1 MKTFQFQLTDDLT
14 VPVRANTREEAERII
29 RAEIVKREASPLFDK
44 VYFDYETGINV
55 PSLRAVLGRQE
66 KREEKERVLN
76 AYVDE
81 DGYTLT
87 TKGDFAITPEGQR
100 ALADKGLLDREK
112 ISDKNIV
119 IEENK
124 FGTAGDFADF
134 SGAVGPIFG
143 AISALSPQ
151 LRIAKGIQYFFKSPA
166 VSNAI
171 AAGLGSAGGKAAE
184 EALDLAQGYQD
195 KDASELADL
204 LKFEFGVGT
213 VGQGLGEIGAKAF
226 GAFFGRKADISN
238 IRDTYVANKGYSMDD
253 VIRLDAKLGRLAT
266 ESDIKKA
273 VKRGEVKDLNV
284 RAVLSQRA
292 LGRALPARFQG
303 AGETIFGKIGREKG
317 IIDYNIAALNQLR
330 NKIADKRAKLE
341 SYSDFADSDS
351 RVISEL
357 KARRAELSQ
366 AETRIQ
372 NELTRLLKDLSNE
385 TAGFD
390 SSIMNAAVPGKRELG
405 ENVQKTLSEA
415 YQEIQKDHKVNYKA
429 IEDRILKVD
438 PDFYI
443 PADDVLKY
451 LDETF
456 ERSKGVGIVGA
467 PERAVKLYTKLIKE
481 KKSLG
486 EEGILKFSIDDL
498 VELRKDFKS
507 DRLVAELAGDGKKT
521 RIASKLIEF
530 MDEKIDGITKGK
542 LQSTASK
549 LDDEAKKKVS
559 QIIEDLKAENSRY
572 RLNQIP
578 FDDLK
583 IVKLKNDLSRGGT
596 PVLRVY
602 NEIFRPGFDVA
613 SMESLFK
620 ALKPVRNAKEE
631 IIYETNEQ
639 VLKQGLLRK
648 FLTDAAEDAIDD
660 PINKNVNPVK
670 YASKILANKDK
681 LKVLLG
687 RNSTGFFQ
695 AIDDFSKLKPNLKY
709 DDLKGVA
716 DELSG
721 RIPQMESLPEKYLAK
736 EFKKSGVYPS
746 SFERFAQALKEKA
759 ETSAQSLEIQ
769 KSNIFKRL
777 EVASPEEI
785 AKIVFRP
792 KSSADINRVK
802 NLLSEEAFL
811 DIQDQ
816 ALEQILKDTVQ
827 EGSTKLSDAFKPGNL
842 ERALKTYDNETL
854 EAMFGKDM
862 AQSLNNYAR
871 QLKITV
877 GEETTGG
884 AGSLVAGALAL
895 NVFNVALWPTV
906 AAMGLYKTIFSNPRI
921 TSLLAKTDKSSI
933 AEVLKF
939 VANTIKFG
947 GIRGLAIQTDEG
959 TDAFRKEVEKLQQ
972 SEEGQEIK
980 GILETLRGE
989 VQSEAKKLQTPTLQ
1003 DLPEVAAV
1011 TPPQSQG
1018 IVSPSLLGGSPANID
1033 IAQRLRGLA

>member
-1 MKTFQFQLTDDLT
+1 VNTYNIKLTDDLT
-14 VPVRANTREEAERII
+14 IPVRAKSAEEAQRII
-29 RAEIVKREASPLFDK
+29 RAEMVKREASPLFDK

-55 PSLRAVLGRQE
+55 PRLRAALGRQE
-66 KREEKERVLN
+66 KIEEKENVLN

-81 DGYTLT
+81 DGYTMT

-124 FGTAGDFADF
+124 FGTAGDYADF

-184 EALDLAQGYQD
+184 EGLDLAQGYQE
-195 KDASELADL
+195 KDANELADL
-204 LKFEFGVGT
+204 LQFEFGVGT
-213 VGQGLGEIGAKAF
+213 VGQGIGEIGAKAF
-226 GAFFGRKADISN
+226 GAFFGRKAPVEN
-238 IRDTYVANKGYSMDD
+238 IRDAYVANKGYSMDD
-253 VIRLDAKLGRLAT
+253 VLRLDEKLGRLAT
-266 ESDIKKA
+266 ETDIKKA
-273 VKRGEVKDLNV
+273 AKSGQVKDLNV

-303 AGETIFGKIGREKG
+303 AGETIFGKIGREQG
-317 IIDYNIAALNQLR
+317 IIDYNIASLNQLK

-341 SYSDFADSDS
+341 SYSAFAESDS

-357 KARRAELSQ
+357 KARRTELDQ
-366 AETRIQ
+366 AEVGIQ

-390 SSIMNAAVPGKRELG
+390 SSIMNAAVPGKKELG
-405 ENVQKTLSEA
+405 ENVQETLSKA
-415 YQEIQKDHKVNYKA
+415 YSEIQKNHRVNYRA
-429 IEDRILKVD
+429 IEGRILNVD
-438 PDFYI
+438 PDFYV
-443 PADDVLKY
+443 PGDDILTY
-451 LDETF
+451 LEETF
-456 ERSKGVGIVGA
+456 ARTKGLGKIGA
-467 PERAVKLYTKLIKE
+467 PERSLKLYKQLIDE
-481 KKSLG
+481 KKSIG
-486 EEGILKFSIDDL
+486 EGQELKFSIDDL
-498 VELRKDFKS
+498 VELRKDLKS
-507 DRLVAELAGDGKKT
+507 DRLIAELGGDRKGMT
-521 RIASKLIEF
+521 ITSKLIEF
-530 MDEKIDGITKGK
+530 VEDKIDGVAKGR

-549 LDDEAKKKVS
+549 LDKEGQEKVT
-559 QIIEDLKAENSRY
+559 QIIKDLKSENNMY

-578 FDDLK
+578 FDNAK
-583 IVKLKNDLSRGGT
+583 IVKLKNDLSKNGT
-596 PVLRVY
+596 PVLRIY
-602 NEIFRPGFDVA
+602 NEIFKPGFDA
-613 SMESLFK
+613 ADMQSLFQ
-620 ALKPVRNAKEE
+620 ALKPVRGAGDKIIFETKEQA
-631 IIYETNEQ
+631 I
-639 VLKQGLLRK
+639 KQGLLRK
-648 FLTDAAEDAIDD
+648 FLTDTAEDAIDD
-660 PINKNVNPVK
+660 PISKNVNPVK

-681 LKVLLG
+681 LKFLLG
-687 RNSTGFFQ
+687 KNSTGFFQ

-709 DDLKGVA
+709 DELKNIA

-769 KSNIFKRL
+769 KSNIFTRL
-777 EVASPEEI
+777 ESASPEEV

-792 KSSADINRVK
+792 KSSEDILRVK
-802 NLLSEEAFL
+802 NLISEEAFL

-816 ALEQILKDTVQ
+816 ALEQILKDSVQ
-827 EGSTKLSDAFKPGNL
+827 TGSTKLADIFKPGNL
-842 ERALKTYDNETL
+842 ERALRTYDNETL
-854 EAMFGKDM
+854 TAMFGKDLT
-862 AQSLNNYAR
+862 QSLNNYSR
-871 QLKITV
+871 QLRVTI
-877 GEETTGG
+877 GDETTGG

-906 AAMGLYKTIFSNPRI
+906 AVMGLYKTIFSNPRI

-933 AEVLKF
+933 AEVLRF
-939 VANTIKFG
+939 VERTIRFG
-947 GIRGLAIQTDEG
+947 SIQGLGTESIRGSEALNREI
-959 TDAFRKEVEKLQQ
+959 EKLQK
-972 SEEGQEIK
+972 SKEGQEVK
-980 GILETLRGE
+980 GILESLKSQG
-989 VQSEAKKLQTPTLQ
+989 QSEVKKLQTPTLQ
-1003 DLPEVAAV
+1003 GLPEVAAV

-1018 IVSPSLLGGSPANID
+1018 VISQSLLGGSPANMD
-1033 IAQRLRGLA
+1033 IAQSLGRLA

>member
-1 MKTFQFQLTDDLT
+1 MNTYNIKLTDDLT
-14 VPVRANTREEAERII
+14 IPVRAKSAEEAQRII
-29 RAEIVKREASPLFDK
+29 RAEMVKREASPLFDK

-55 PSLRAVLGRQE
+55 PRLRAALGRQE
-66 KREEKERVLN
+66 KFEEKERVLN

-100 ALADKGLLDREK
+100 ALADKGLLDKEK

-184 EALDLAQGYQD
+184 EGLDLAQGYQD
-195 KDASELADL
+195 KDAGELADL

-226 GAFFGRKADISN
+226 GAFFGRKAPIEN
-238 IRDTYVANKGYSMDD
+238 IRDTYVVNQGYSMDD

-317 IIDYNIAALNQLR
+317 IIDYNIASLNQLR

-366 AETRIQ
+366 AETGIQ

-415 YQEIQKDHKVNYKA
+415 YQEIQKDHRINYKA

-443 PADDVLKY
+443 PADDILKY

-456 ERSKGVGIVGA
+456 ERSKGLGVIGA
-467 PERAVKLYTKLIKE
+467 PERSVKLYRELIKE
-481 KKSLG
+481 KESLG
-486 EEGILKFSIDDL
+486 EGEALKFSIDDL

-507 DRLVAELAGDGKKT
+507 DRLVAELAGDGKKV
-521 RIASKLIEF
+521 RITSKLIKF
-530 MDEKIDGITKGK
+530 MDEKIDGIAEGK
-542 LQSTASK
+542 LQSAASK
-549 LDDEAKKKVS
+549 LDDEAKEKVS
-559 QIIEDLKAENSRY
+559 QIIKDLKAENSRY

-602 NEIFRPGFDVA
+602 NEIFKPGFDVA

-620 ALKPVRNAKEE
+620 ALKPVRGADEK
-631 IIYETNEQ
+631 IIFETNEQ

-660 PINKNVNPVK
+660 PINKNINPVK

-681 LKVLLG
+681 LKILLG

-721 RIPQMESLPEKYLAK
+721 RIPQMENMP
-736 EFKKSGVYPS
+736 GIYPA
-746 SFERFAQALKEKA
+746 SFDRFVSALREKA
-759 ETSAQSLEIQ
+759 EISAKSLEIQ

-802 NLLSEEAFL
+802 NLVSDEAFL

-827 EGSTKLSDAFKPGNL
+827 EGNIKLSDAFKPGNL
-842 ERALKTYDNETL
+842 ERALKTYDDETL

-862 AQSLNNYAR
+862 AQSLKNYSR

-877 GEETTGG
+877 GDETTGG

-906 AAMGLYKTIFSNPRI
+906 AAMALYKTIFSNPRI
-921 TSLLAKTDKSSI
+921 TSLLAKTDRSSV
-933 AEVLKF
+933 AEVVKF

-947 GIRGLAIQTDEG
+947 GIRGLAVETGEAS
-959 TDAFRKEVEKLQQ
+959 DALSREVEKLQQ
-972 SEEGQEIK
+972 SEEGQEVK
-980 GILETLRGE
+980 GILETLKGGI
-989 VQSEAKKLQTPTLQ
+989 QSEAKKLQTPTLQ
-1003 DLPEVAAV
+1003 DLPTVAAV

-1018 IVSPSLLGGSPANID
+1018 IVSPSLLGGSPANVD